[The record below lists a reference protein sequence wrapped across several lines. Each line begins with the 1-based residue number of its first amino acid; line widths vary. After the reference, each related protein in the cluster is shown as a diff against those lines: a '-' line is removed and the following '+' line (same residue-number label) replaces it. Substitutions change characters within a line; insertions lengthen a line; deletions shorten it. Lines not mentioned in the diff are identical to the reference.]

1 MAIRSRYVPALRF
14 DSLTPL
20 YDAVVRTTTRERRF
34 KRALIAQANGQ
45 AGHTVLDLATG
56 TGTLAIW
63 MKSECAAADV
73 TALDGDPKILE
84 IAKRKARAA
93 GIDITWVQGYSTD
106 LPFPDQRFDRVLSSL
121 FFHHLVWDDKV
132 ATAREIHRVLKPGGE
147 VHVADWGRPSNRI
160 MRGLFFAIQL
170 LDGFENTRDHVDGRL
185 EALFKDAGFGGVRA
199 TQSFDTVYGT
209 LVLYRAHRTG
219 QP

>member
-1 MAIRSRYVPALRF
+1 MH
-14 DSLTPL
+14 
-20 YDAVVRTTTRERRF
+20 AVIADLPDFAAFAEA
-34 KRALIAQANGQ
+34 KDKIAAEKERALA
-45 AGHTVLDLATG
+45 
-56 TGTLAIW
+56 
-63 MKSECAAADV
+63 E
-73 TALDGDPKILE
+73 
-84 IAKRKARAA
+84 
-93 GIDITWVQGYSTD
+93 
-106 LPFPDQRFDRVLSSL
+106 
-121 FFHHLVWDDKV
+121 V

-170 LDGFENTRDHVDGRL
+170 LDGFENPRGHVDGRL